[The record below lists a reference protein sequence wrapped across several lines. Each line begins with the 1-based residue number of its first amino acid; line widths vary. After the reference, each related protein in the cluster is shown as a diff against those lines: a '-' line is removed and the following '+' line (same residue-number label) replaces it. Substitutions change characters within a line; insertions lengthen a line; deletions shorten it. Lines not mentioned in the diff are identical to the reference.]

1 MTNKEFDSSKD
12 DAKTDFNKAC
22 DLYRSYIS
30 TAETDEER
38 LYRIRIFRRG

>member
-1 MTNKEFDSSKD
+1 MTNKEFDSNKD

-22 DLYRSYIS
+22 DLYRSYVS

-38 LYRIRIFRRG
+38 FDRIRRFRCG